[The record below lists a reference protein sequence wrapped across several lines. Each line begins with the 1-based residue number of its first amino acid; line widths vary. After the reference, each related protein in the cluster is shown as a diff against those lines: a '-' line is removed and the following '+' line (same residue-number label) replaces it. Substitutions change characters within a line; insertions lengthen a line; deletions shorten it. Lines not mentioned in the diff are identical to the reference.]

1 MFFSEN
7 KLRKLAN
14 LSDKITTS
22 DIVNAI
28 NSIGFE
34 VEEVN
39 SFCKVENIKF
49 GKVIKTYPN
58 PNSNKLT
65 VCEIEF
71 SDKLRTIQTT
81 AKNVKENCFLIAF
94 IPGSKISGNEIKEK
108 EMAGIVSEGM
118 LASFSELGFDENL
131 IPKSINDG
139 ILLFDQPFDLKIDPI
154 KHFEL
159 DDQIIEVSILS
170 NRSDAQS
177 YEIFAQELAAYFHSK
192 YNDDL
197 LKIESKNLFK
207 SQIKIETKNEFQL
220 YGAEIKTNNFK
231 LPIEEIMLLLKSN
244 IKIDENDFVNFCN
257 LTLIYTGVSL
267 RAFDLDKIQT
277 KKISINKEN
286 NVFYLNDSKDNIS
299 ILAIETIAN
308 YLPNNN
314 SQNVLFEFS
323 QIDEKIVRDN
333 IKSAKKTTLSSINN
347 SRHISYGMIS
357 IAFAFITK
365 YFDNCSELINKK
377 ETKEI
382 SINYDIEYVNKYAGF
397 DISKKDK
404 YKDAIKSL
412 KILGFKFDSKKVII
426 PLIRHDISNMQ
437 NIVEEIFRFY
447 NLNNFEAVQ
456 NKTTSSI
463 IAKIDSIEKK
473 ISYLGYTQAWTY
485 TLINDKDNEFN
496 PFKFENI
503 IKLKTF
509 VSEEHNSIRNSIAI
523 SLLRVFDYNFKRNIK
538 SLSLFDVGMIND
550 KKAIIIA
557 STEKTYIEIK
567 EDIEKITN
575 QKFQIINLENDYLH
589 PNYNAG
595 LILGG
600 KIVGWIG
607 KFNPFKI
614 NISPDIIFCEILEEI
629 IYHPMNKF
637 KEFDDQPLKERDI
650 TFEIKKD
657 YENDM
662 YLNQIEAIDGIF
674 SIKLISTYEK
684 NNVKKLTYK
693 ILMNEKALSEFEKI
707 EWEK

>member
-14 LSDKITTS
+14 LNDKITTS

-39 SFCKVENIKF
+39 SFCKIENIKF

-71 SDKLRTIQTT
+71 SDKVRTIQTT
-81 AKNVKENCFLIAF
+81 AKNVKENCYLIAF
-94 IPGSKISGNEIKEK
+94 IPGSKINGNEIKEK

-139 ILLFDQPFDLKIDPI
+139 ILLFDQSFDLKLDPI

-192 YNDDL
+192 YNNDW
-197 LKIESKNLFK
+197 LKVENKNLFK
-207 SQIKIETKNEFQL
+207 SQIEIENKNEFQL
-220 YGAEIKTNNFK
+220 YGTEIKTNNFK

-277 KKISINKEN
+277 KKISIKEEE
-286 NVFYLNDSKDNIS
+286 NVFYLNNSKDNIS
-299 ILAIETIAN
+299 ILAIETIKD
-308 YLPNNN
+308 YLPSNN

-333 IKSAKKTTLSSINN
+333 IKSTKKTTLSSINN

-357 IAFAFITK
+357 VAFSFITK
-365 YFDNCSELINKK
+365 YFDNCSDLINKK

-404 YKDAIKSL
+404 YKDAIESL
-412 KILGFKFDSKKVII
+412 KILGFKFDNKKVII

-463 IAKIDSIEKK
+463 ITKIDSIEKK

-496 PFKFENI
+496 PFKFQNI

-509 VSEEHNSIRNSIAI
+509 VSEERNSIRNSIAI
-523 SLLRVFDYNFKRNIK
+523 SLLKVFDYNFKRNIK
-538 SLSLFDVGMIND
+538 SLSLFDLGMIND
-550 KKAIIIA
+550 KKAIMIA
-557 STEKTYIEIK
+557 STEKSYVEIK

-614 NISPDIIFCEILEEI
+614 NISPDIIFCEILEEV
-629 IYHPMNKF
+629 IYSPMNKF
-637 KEFDDQPLKERDI
+637 REFDDQPLKERDI

-662 YLNQIEAIDGIF
+662 YLNQLEAIDGIF

-684 NNVKKLTYK
+684 DNVKKLTYK